1 MLSIVNHCSK
11 VGVVVSVFTYD
22 PEVRE
27 GIVDKVAALE
37 ASNIRV
43 IMWVGSD
50 AGIGT
55 VMTEAYR
62 RGLLDPAKGAMW
74 VVGDGVGPAAV
85 AGSLA
90 GDSDAPTE
98 AISGFIRILP
108 VGGNG
113 DLYERVRC
121 LPLCCPH
128 PTLNSAQLRSTIPC
142 AACAV

>member
-1 MLSIVNHCSK
+1 MLSIVSHCGNA
-11 VGVVVSVFTYD
+11 GVQVSVYTYD
-22 PEVRE
+22 PEKKE
-27 GIVDKVAALE
+27 EIVEKMAALE
-37 ASNIRV
+37 ASKIRV

-74 VVGDGVGPAAV
+74 MISDGVGPADI

-98 AISGFIRILP
+98 AISGCIRIQP

-113 DLYERVRC
+113 ELYQRVHR
-121 LPLCCPH
+121 LPLCCPCPKPPVSLLH
-128 PTLNSAQLRSTIPC
+128 S
-142 AACAV
+142 

>member
-1 MLSIVNHCSK
+1 
-11 VGVVVSVFTYD
+11 
-22 PEVRE
+22 
-27 GIVDKVAALE
+27 
-37 ASNIRV
+37 
-43 IMWVGSD
+43 
-50 AGIGT
+50 
-55 VMTEAYR
+55 MTEAYR

-113 DLYERVRC
+113 DLYEKFENGGFRNLSLADINKY
-121 LPLCCPH
+121 LPDEWKIDQNFLDTFDAANSG
-128 PTLNSAQLRSTIPC
+128 TLR
-142 AACAV
+142 

>member
-74 VVGDGVGPAAV
+74 MISDGVGPADI

-90 GDSDAPTE
+90 L
-98 AISGFIRILP
+98 RIASSSFMF
-108 VGGNG
+108 
-113 DLYERVRC
+113 
-121 LPLCCPH
+121 
-128 PTLNSAQLRSTIPC
+128 TLAGSSSSPAS
-142 AACAV
+142 